1 MGLIFSIQQS
11 AVDLKTQNKSLSGL
25 SFVNAP
31 ISNSKISVL
40 RFITWVLQGG
50 GRAAPR
56 SGLDQSN
63 FGILR
68 SVILG

>member
-1 MGLIFSIQQS
+1 MSFIGSTPQS
-11 AVDLKTQNKSLSGL
+11 AVDSKTQNKSLSGFL
-25 SFVNAP
+25 YVKAV

-40 RFITWVLQGG
+40 GFITWVLQGG

-68 SVILG
+68 SEIFG

>member
-1 MGLIFSIQQS
+1 MSFTGSTPQS
-11 AVDLKTQNKSLSGL
+11 ALDSKTQNKSLSGF
-25 SFVNAP
+25 SFVKAV
-31 ISNSKISVL
+31 ISSSKISVL